1 MCFENKIFLTNLET
15 YKMSKK
21 PYIEISVDNVPFD
34 SVKEAAD
41 LCDISKGA
49 LYNAL
54 NKNLSYVKGYVV
66 QKLGKHSY
74 NLYKSETKPVQKAIG
89 GPKAAVQVKCLE
101 TGKIYP
107 SIGAIAKELGINM
120 WTMSVKMEET
130 GKFIDKQGKSYIRLS
145 PMVKK
150 VDHTY
155 GFKTSSITRN
165 INRTKPV
172 ETKTVT
178 LNTVKT
184 NTVSQK
190 DAIIQSL
197 VKSANL
203 LTDNKN
209 YSQAAQ
215 VLTILSEFDK

>member
-1 MCFENKIFLTNLET
+1 
-15 YKMSKK
+15 MSKK

-74 NLYKSETKPVQKAIG
+74 NLYKSETKPVQKVAN

-178 LNTVKT
+178 SNTVKT

>member
-1 MCFENKIFLTNLET
+1 
-15 YKMSKK
+15 MSKK
-21 PYIEISVDNVPFD
+21 PYISISVDNVKFD
-34 SVKEAAD
+34 SVKEAAQ
-41 LCDISKGA
+41 LCNMSKGA
-49 LYNAL
+49 LYSAL
-54 NKNLSYVKGYVV
+54 NKRASSVKGYYIEH
-66 QKLGKHSY
+66 LGKSTF
-74 NLYKSETKPVQKAIG
+74 NITKNSIVKASEKPTR

-107 SIGAIAKELGINM
+107 SIGAIAKKLGVNM

-130 GKFIDKQGKSYIRLS
+130 GKFIDKQGNSYIRLS
-145 PMVKK
+145 PMVKR
-150 VDHTY
+150 VDHDY

-165 INRTKPV
+165 ISRTKPV
-172 ETKTVT
+172 KNKTVT
-178 LNTVKT
+178 LDTVKT

-190 DAIIQSL
+190 NAIIQSL